1 VDEVNVLVSVAE
13 AFVYAPES
21 LKRDLI
27 RRMEAGL
34 YTLQLPKQEEV
45 NSLSYGLE
53 EIVIEP
59 EIKL

>member
-1 VDEVNVLVSVAE
+1 MNGRIIVAE

-27 RRMEAGL
+27 RRMEAAL

-45 NSLSYGLE
+45 NNLSYGLE
-53 EIVIEP
+53 EIIIEP
-59 EIKL
+59 EIKQ